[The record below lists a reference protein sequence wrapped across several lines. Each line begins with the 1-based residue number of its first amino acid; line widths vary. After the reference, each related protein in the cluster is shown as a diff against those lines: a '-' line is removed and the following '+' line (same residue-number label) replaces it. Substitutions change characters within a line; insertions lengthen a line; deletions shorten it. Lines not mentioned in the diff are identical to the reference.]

1 MNKTTSEADN
11 NKKHTFNIN
20 KVICISLKSHNE
32 QQLKAISELYK
43 LDFNALVAVKATSP
57 KIWVE
62 AGGDYVIA
70 YVNSVGDTTV
80 NSIFCP
86 ITKKEKDALLKITPI
101 KTPKMPKGDSENS
114 LPNLEPHIDVKLN
127 NKNAIIAENDK
138 LSFNINKVI
147 CISLKSLNEQQLKA
161 ISDVYKLDFNT
172 LIDIKS
178 DLSKI
183 WVEAGG
189 DYLIAFVANSGD
201 GSPVIAKRY
210 CPITKKEKDALL
222 KITPIKTPKMPKGDS
237 VNSLPNLE
245 PHIDVKLNNKNE
257 IIAENDKLSFNINK
271 VICISLKSLNEQQLK
286 AISDV
291 YKLDFNTLIDIKSD
305 LSKIWVEAG
314 GDYLI
319 AFVANSGDGSP
330 VIAKR
335 YCPITKKE
343 KDALL
348 KITPIK
354 TPKMPKAISFVETG
368 NHLSELS
375 TKQDEQKVDKPKLVK
390 PTNLIN
396 EDILEELDKLIGLTT
411 IKSAIKEQI
420 NYINFTNIRKSKGI
434 DDNSFINLHS
444 IFTGNPGTGKT
455 TVIRLLGKIYQ
466 TMGVM
471 KSGHIVEVNKAN
483 LIGMHIGETEANTL
497 KKLEEAKGGILFI
510 DEAYSLVT
518 GAAQFGQEVIN
529 TIITEMTNEESE
541 VTIIVAGY
549 PDEMTSFIESNPGLK
564 SRFTKYFHFED
575 YQPDEL
581 LEIAESTAKSKNLEF
596 TDDAIVLLK
605 KELTVAYRNRKKS
618 FGNARYV
625 VSLVTELKQN
635 LAQRIMKIGDLDSI
649 TQKEL
654 RTITDKDILHSLNS
668 SELKTLKLDIDEEML
683 KEAMAELNDMVGLA
697 KVKSEMNEYI
707 KLAKYYREIGK
718 DVLNKFSLHAVFI
731 GNPGTGKT
739 TVARI
744 LAKIY
749 KALGLLERGH
759 LIEGDRQ
766 TLVKGYVGQT
776 AGQTRAKINEA
787 MGGVLFIDEA
797 YGLVNKGEKDF
808 GQEAIEVLLKD
819 MEDKRGHFALI
830 VAGYTKEMQE
840 FLESNPGLKS
850 RFEEVYEFEDYNLEE
865 LYNIAN
871 RLLLK
876 QNLKLSKEAA
886 DHLIAY
892 LNKLYYNRDLHFGN
906 GRVMR
911 HMVEGIIKNYDLRKA
926 EELQKNGKI
935 TSPQE
940 IHASD
945 IIKLN

>member
-43 LDFNALVAVKATSP
+43 LDFNALVTVKATSP

-101 KTPKMPKGDSENS
+101 KTPKMPKGDSVNS

-147 CISLKSLNEQQLKA
+147 CISLKSHNEQQLKA
-161 ISDVYKLDFNT
+161 ISEVYKLNFTALVELKD
-172 LIDIKS
+172 S
-178 DLSKI
+178 ASKI
-183 WVEAGG
+183 WAEING
-189 DYLIAFVANSGD
+189 DYVIAFINKSDKD
-201 GSPVIAKRY
+201 GQVIVSDKFY
-210 CPITKKEKDALL
+210 PITKREKDALL
-222 KITPIKTPKMPKGDS
+222 KITPINTPK
-237 VNSLPNLE
+237 
-245 PHIDVKLNNKNE
+245 I
-257 IIAENDKLSFNINK
+257 
-271 VICISLKSLNEQQLK
+271 
-286 AISDV
+286 
-291 YKLDFNTLIDIKSD
+291 
-305 LSKIWVEAG
+305 
-314 GDYLI
+314 
-319 AFVANSGDGSP
+319 
-330 VIAKR
+330 
-335 YCPITKKE
+335 
-343 KDALL
+343 
-348 KITPIK
+348 
-354 TPKMPKAISFVETG
+354 PKAISFVETG

>member
-161 ISDVYKLDFNT
+161 ISEVYKLDFHA
-172 LIDIKS
+172 LIIVKDCS
-178 DLSKI
+178 SKI

-189 DYLIAFVANSGD
+189 DW
-201 GSPVIAKRY
+201 VIAGCDIVTNEFSVCERF
-210 CPITKKEKDALL
+210 CPITKREKDALL

>member
-32 QQLKAISELYK
+32 QQLKAISELYR
-43 LDFNALVAVKATSP
+43 LDFNALVTVKATSP

-70 YVNSVGDTTV
+70 SVNSVGDTTV

-101 KTPKMPKGDSENS
+101 KTPKMPKGDSVNS
-114 LPNLEPHIDVKLN
+114 LPNLEPHIHVKLN

-147 CISLKSLNEQQLKA
+147 CISLKSHNEQQLKA
-161 ISDVYKLDFNT
+161 ISEVYKLDFNG
-172 LIDIKS
+172 LVASKEFS
-178 DLSKI
+178 SKI
-183 WVEAGG
+183 WVESGG
-189 DYLIAFVANSGD
+189 DYAIAFITIAGD
-201 GSPVIAKRY
+201 GKAVVNSKY

-245 PHIDVKLNNKNE
+245 PHIDVKLNNKNA

-271 VICISLKSLNEQQLK
+271 VICISLKSHNEQQLK
-286 AISDV
+286 AISEV
-291 YKLDFNTLIDIKSD
+291 YKLDFNGLLKIKECS
-305 LSKIWVEAG
+305 SKIWVEAG
-314 GDYLI
+314 GDYVI
-319 AFVANSGDGSP
+319 AFSVKSGDGTPEISD
-330 VIAKR
+330 KF
-335 YCPITKKE
+335 CPITKRE

-354 TPKMPKAISFVETG
+354 TPKIPKAISFVETG

-375 TKQDEQKVDKPKLVK
+375 TKQDEQKVDKPKLLK

-396 EDILEELDKLIGLTT
+396 EDIVEELDKLIGLTA

-434 DDNSFINLHS
+434 DDNSYINLHS
-444 IFTGNPGTGKT
+444 VFTGNPGTGKT

-466 TMGVM
+466 SMGVM

-654 RTITDKDILHSLNS
+654 RTITDRDILHSLNS

-707 KLAKYYREIGK
+707 KLAKYYREIEK

-776 AGQTRAKINEA
+776 AEQTRAKINEA

-850 RFEEVYEFEDYNLEE
+850 RFEEVYEFDDYNLEE
-865 LYNIAN
+865 LYDIAN
-871 RLLLK
+871 RLILK

-906 GRVMR
+906 GRIMR

>member
-32 QQLKAISELYK
+32 QQLKAISELYR
-43 LDFNALVAVKATSP
+43 LDFNALVTVKATSP

-70 YVNSVGDTTV
+70 SVNSVGDTTV

-101 KTPKMPKGDSENS
+101 KTPKMPKGDSVNS
-114 LPNLEPHIDVKLN
+114 LPNLEPHIHVKLN

-147 CISLKSLNEQQLKA
+147 CISLKSHNEQQLKA
-161 ISDVYKLDFNT
+161 ISEVYKLDFNG
-172 LIDIKS
+172 LVASKEFS
-178 DLSKI
+178 SKI
-183 WVEAGG
+183 WVESGG
-189 DYLIAFVANSGD
+189 DYAIAFITIAGD
-201 GSPVIAKRY
+201 GKAVVNSKY

-245 PHIDVKLNNKNE
+245 PHIDVKLNNKNA

-271 VICISLKSLNEQQLK
+271 VICISLKSHNEQQLK
-286 AISDV
+286 AISEV
-291 YKLDFNTLIDIKSD
+291 YKLDFNGLLKIKECS
-305 LSKIWVEAG
+305 SKIWVEAG
-314 GDYLI
+314 GDYVI
-319 AFVANSGDGSP
+319 AFSVKSGDGTPEISD
-330 VIAKR
+330 KF
-335 YCPITKKE
+335 CPITKRE

-354 TPKMPKAISFVETG
+354 TPKIPKAISFVETG

-396 EDILEELDKLIGLTT
+396 EDIVEELDKLIGLTA

-434 DDNSFINLHS
+434 DDNSYINLHS
-444 IFTGNPGTGKT
+444 VFTGNPGTGKT

-466 TMGVM
+466 SMGVM

-596 TDDAIVLLK
+596 TDDAIVRLK

-625 VSLVTELKQN
+625 VSLVMELKQN

-654 RTITDKDILHSLNS
+654 RTITDKDILQSLNS

-776 AGQTRAKINEA
+776 AEQTRAKINEA

-865 LYNIAN
+865 LYDIAN
-871 RLLLK
+871 RLILK

>member
-32 QQLKAISELYK
+32 QQLKAISELYR
-43 LDFNALVAVKATSP
+43 LDFNALVTVKATSP

-70 YVNSVGDTTV
+70 SVNSVGDTTV

-101 KTPKMPKGDSENS
+101 KTPKMPKGDSVNS
-114 LPNLEPHIDVKLN
+114 LPNLEPHIHVKLN

-147 CISLKSLNEQQLKA
+147 CISLKSHNEQQLKA
-161 ISDVYKLDFNT
+161 ISEVYKLDFNG
-172 LIDIKS
+172 LVASKEFS
-178 DLSKI
+178 SKI
-183 WVEAGG
+183 WVESGG
-189 DYLIAFVANSGD
+189 DYAIAFITIAGD
-201 GSPVIAKRY
+201 GKAVVNSKY

-245 PHIDVKLNNKNE
+245 PHIDVKLNNKNA

-271 VICISLKSLNEQQLK
+271 VICISLKSHNEQQLK
-286 AISDV
+286 AISEV
-291 YKLDFNTLIDIKSD
+291 YKLDFNGLLKIKECS
-305 LSKIWVEAG
+305 SKIWVEAG
-314 GDYLI
+314 GDYVI
-319 AFVANSGDGSP
+319 AFSVKSGDGTPEISD
-330 VIAKR
+330 KF
-335 YCPITKKE
+335 CPITKRE

-354 TPKMPKAISFVETG
+354 TPKIPKAISFVETG

-375 TKQDEQKVDKPKLVK
+375 TKQDEQKVDKPKLLK

-396 EDILEELDKLIGLTT
+396 EDIVEELDKLIGLTA

-434 DDNSFINLHS
+434 DDNSYINLHS
-444 IFTGNPGTGKT
+444 VFTGNPGTGKT

-466 TMGVM
+466 SMGVM

-654 RTITDKDILHSLNS
+654 RTITDRDILHSLNS

-776 AGQTRAKINEA
+776 AEQTRAKINEA

-850 RFEEVYEFEDYNLEE
+850 RFEEVYEFDDYNLEE
-865 LYNIAN
+865 LYDIAN
-871 RLLLK
+871 RLILK

-906 GRVMR
+906 GRIMR